1 MGTIQQ
7 PKAKEEVQKDNLDS
21 MLLLKITGM
30 ALLVA
35 PAMAADC
42 DSLIGTQ
49 PGTRFPVVE
58 NPGDLPGCGASRC
71 KDPNTWVGRVWARKD
86 YCEDNGMR
94 LCTIQELKNGH
105 AQGTGCKFD
114 SKEVWSSSPCSGGR
128 WTYNWVD
135 GTQECRVETY
145 GASIRCC
152 ADDAPEPTGT
162 CPFANGMTGH
172 GCPNLMTKSNGSC
185 KTGKIARC
193 VQCSGCDYY
202 KVDQANEQASRSY
215 LGTTHTAQNAESLAS
230 AQQSGKSPT
239 FLVHYGDA
247 CKNPLCQLNACPSQ
261 SAIDTAMMPMNVESA
276 QNFTTRDEAWSNNP
290 NLSES
295 DLKCR
300 SLQQRWG
307 LVAVTCPPQV
317 HHLIYVLHCLQ
328 IGPAICQA
336 PNV

>member
-1 MGTIQQ
+1 
-7 PKAKEEVQKDNLDS
+7 

-35 PAMAADC
+35 PAMAEAEYC
-42 DSLIGTQ
+42 DSLIGTK
-49 PGTRFPVVE
+49 P
-58 NPGDLPGCGASRC
+58 NPNTFTEVTANSGDLPGCGASRC

-185 KTGKIARC
+185 KTGTIARC

-215 LGTTHTAQNAESLAS
+215 L
-230 AQQSGKSPT
+230 
-239 FLVHYGDA
+239 
-247 CKNPLCQLNACPSQ
+247 
-261 SAIDTAMMPMNVESA
+261 
-276 QNFTTRDEAWSNNP
+276 RNNP
-290 NLSES
+290 HCAR
-295 DLKCR
+295 CR
-300 SLQQRWG
+300 KLGKPTAIRKDTDFSGALWS
-307 LVAVTCPPQV
+307 
-317 HHLIYVLHCLQ
+317 CLQ
-328 IGPAICQA
+328 KPSVPAECLSFA
-336 PNV
+336 KCNAFNYDADERRKCTKFYGL